1 RALVKVIR
9 IFSYG
14 FIILISLIATANV
27 FNTISTNIR
36 LRTREFAVLRSVGL
50 DGRGLNRIM
59 NFECIFYG
67 IRSLIYGLPVAIGLS
82 YLIYRAIS
90 NGWETSYMF
99 PTTAVIIASGS
110 VFAVVFLTMMYA
122 MRKIKQ
128 TNTVEALRNENL

>member
-1 RALVKVIR
+1 
-9 IFSYG
+9 
-14 FIILISLIATANV
+14 
-27 FNTISTNIR
+27 
-36 LRTREFAVLRSVGL
+36 
-50 DGRGLNRIM
+50 M

-67 IRSLIYGLPVAIGLS
+67 VRSLIYGLPVAIGLS